1 MYLKSIQITSTS
13 VALTAAPEEPT
24 ELNELNRPNEPEEPK
39 NPRGRGQIFVLSPR
53 EWEAFNRALGYDPA
67 AGLTLP
73 EGSPLDERMFT
84 LLEEAAERTAALRYA
99 ARVLSAADSSEGAL
113 RRKLSAKGFSPA
125 AADDTVRR
133 LRSRGYLDDRTAA
146 ARYAGS
152 LLASKR
158 YGRRRILEMLL
169 ARGFDRDTAREALD
183 ALSPDE
189 LADAL
194 DFLIRRRCPGVLSPD
209 PAARKKAAAAL
220 MRLGYSTD
228 EIREAVRRAR
238 DEET

>member
-1 MYLKSIQITSTS
+1 
-13 VALTAAPEEPT
+13 
-24 ELNELNRPNEPEEPK
+24 
-39 NPRGRGQIFVLSPR
+39 
-53 EWEAFNRALGYDPA
+53 
-67 AGLTLP
+67 
-73 EGSPLDERMFT
+73 
-84 LLEEAAERTAALRYA
+84 
-99 ARVLSAADSSEGAL
+99 
-113 RRKLSAKGFSPA
+113 
-125 AADDTVRR
+125 
-133 LRSRGYLDDRTAA
+133 
-146 ARYAGS
+146 
-152 LLASKR
+152 
-158 YGRRRILEMLL
+158 MLL